1 MTQTRLESFIEAWAN
16 VAIGFGIN
24 FAMNFAILP
33 AVGLPVPTLG
43 QNLAMGV
50 LFTIV
55 SVARSYAVRR
65 WFNAR
70 IKRFAQQMTEKIK

>member
-1 MTQTRLESFIEAWAN
+1 MTQSRLESFIEAWAN
-16 VAIGFGIN
+16 VAIGFGVN

-43 QNLAMGV
+43 QNLTMGV

-70 IKRFAQQMTEKIK
+70 IKRFVQQVAEVVE

>member
-1 MTQTRLESFIEAWAN
+1 MQTRLESLIEAGVN
-16 VAIGFGIN
+16 VAVGFSAN
-24 FAMNFAILP
+24 FAMNLAILP
-33 AVGLPVPTLG
+33 VVGLPVPTLG